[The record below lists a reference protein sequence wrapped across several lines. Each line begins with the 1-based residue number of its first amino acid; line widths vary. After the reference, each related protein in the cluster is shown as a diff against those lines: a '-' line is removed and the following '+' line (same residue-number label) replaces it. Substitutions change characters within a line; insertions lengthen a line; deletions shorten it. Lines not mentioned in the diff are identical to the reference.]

1 MQLKF
6 PVPGRWPAIARML
19 NLSQAGSAYPNL
31 GLVRVLES
39 EVPSDA
45 VSFGLV
51 KRKVEEYNL
60 HLWTESARPV
70 MLVTLRSPRRYPK
83 H

>member
-1 MQLKF
+1 MR
-6 PVPGRWPAIARML
+6 PGDGGDREDAESFAGWIR
-19 NLSQAGSAYPNL
+19 LSYL

-60 HLWTESARPV
+60 HLWTESARAV

>member
-1 MQLKF
+1 MR
-6 PVPGRWPAIARML
+6 PGDGGDREDAESFAGWIR
-19 NLSQAGSAYPNL
+19 LSYL

-51 KRKVEEYNL
+51 KRKVEEYICIYGPKV
-60 HLWTESARPV
+60 PV
-70 MLVTLRSPRRYPK
+70 PLCS
-83 H
+83 

>member
-1 MQLKF
+1 MAGDREDAQSF
-6 PVPGRWPAIARML
+6 AVWIR
-19 NLSQAGSAYPNL
+19 LSYL

-51 KRKVEEYNL
+51 KRKAEEYNL
-60 HLWTESARPV
+60 HLWTASARAV
-70 MLVTLRSPRRYPK
+70 MLVTLRSLGVTQNIE
-83 H
+83 

>member
-1 MQLKF
+1 MR
-6 PVPGRWPAIARML
+6 PGVGADREDAESFAGRIR
-19 NLSQAGSAYPNL
+19 LSYL

-51 KRKVEEYNL
+51 KRKAEEYNL
-60 HLWTESARPV
+60 HLWTESARYSFDPT
-70 MLVTLRSPRRYPK
+70 VTSALPK
-83 H
+83 TLK